1 MKPIQLGKHKYKYF
15 QASAKDDMI
24 MFPLSYG
31 VIGLNNRLY
40 VSLGSYSFEKGDDQ
54 YNRLKKVMFS
64 DDDLRLGCL
73 VRFFELDVV
82 KRDENADTE
91 EEEYV
96 HYKNDFKDIYKAI
109 KEHSKQIEDGELEFY
124 ASLNDIGGE
133 TDKELG
139 VIYLPLGSDVLR
151 QAVNYAYQEIEL
163 LKMENF
169 MNNLSECVQLQQFIN
184 IF

>member
-1 MKPIQLGKHKYKYF
+1 MRRIQLGKHKYQYLHAPNKN
-15 QASAKDDMI
+15 DI
-24 MFPLSYG
+24 TGFPLSYG

-40 VSLGSYSFEKGDDQ
+40 VSLGSYTFEKGDAQ
-54 YNRLKKVMFS
+54 YNRLKECMFS
-64 DDDLRLGCL
+64 DDDLRYGCL

-82 KRDENADTE
+82 KRDESKDSD
-91 EEEYV
+91 EEYF

-109 KEHSKQIEDGELEFY
+109 KEHSKQIADGDIDFY

-139 VIYLPLGSDVLR
+139 VIHLPLGSDVLYK
-151 QAVNYAYQEIEL
+151 ASCYAYQEIEAI
-163 LKMENF
+163 KMDNF
-169 MNNLSECVQLQQFIN
+169 MNNLSDSVQVQQFLN